1 MDFVIYET
9 DERMFM
15 LKNELDGVNPP
26 ARTHVFA
33 PNILLNEKYTS
44 DILDGEYVVFG
55 KAEPVVLDTLS
66 GKGVKMFNV
75 ARDEKFQAVN
85 SRLTAFGAL
94 NTMLS
99 HATSAPDD
107 LDVLI
112 IGFGRTGCALARLL
126 DDVNV
131 KSLTVSTNSST
142 RQALAFADNV
152 IPSSVFDF
160 SKYDVIFN
168 TAPEKIVQDKE
179 ILSFKPTAVY
189 IDLASIPALSLCFAK
204 YIGIDAD
211 IYPALPAKVCPKSA
225 AKAIADYI
233 KREVIK

>member
-1 MDFVIYET
+1 
-9 DERMFM
+9 MFM

-26 ARTHVFA
+26 VRTHIFA
-33 PNILLNEKYTS
+33 PNILLNEKNTS
-44 DILDGEYVVFG
+44 DIQNGEYVVFG
-55 KAEPVVLDTLS
+55 KAEPAVLEKLS
-66 GKGVKMFNV
+66 ISNVKIFNI
-75 ARDEKFQAVN
+75 ARDEKFQAIN
-85 SRLTAFGAL
+85 SHLTAFGAL
-94 NTMLS
+94 YAMLS

-107 LDVLI
+107 LDILI

-126 DDVNV
+126 DAVNV

-152 IPSSVFDF
+152 IPSSGFDF
-160 SKYDVIFN
+160 SKYDVVFN
-168 TAPEKIVQDKE
+168 TAPEKIVTDKE

-189 IDLASIPALSLCFAK
+189 IDLASTPALSLCFAK

-233 KREVIK
+233 KREVVK